1 METPTPPAAKPLPPK
16 QPLRPGPATPTTP
29 ALPKAFSMAGLRLET
44 KSRLLLLGVPGSG
57 KTVLGCMM
65 PKPLIIDLDNNIEGP
80 VTFITQQKA
89 LTDAEAADVIIV
101 RPFIDGD
108 GKLVKRSERWGAMGR
123 AITTYLREYPD
134 RKTIFIDS
142 LSALVAAGMDEV
154 RRQAKIYIAEGELGD
169 PKDIDKTV
177 DEPMRIQDWGAF
189 ASLMEQFFIRL
200 SGRGI
205 YVVTTAHTK
214 DEEVGEG
221 TGVYKTFINCPG
233 AFREKIAGMFTECWL
248 VSREAKGTGASAT
261 SEVFIQTVAGG
272 RMAPLGLK
280 SAKQIGARVTANL
293 STIKQMFSA

>member
-1 METPTPPAAKPLPPK
+1 METPTPPPAKPLPPK
-16 QPLRPGPATPTTP
+16 QPLRPGTAAAAPPP
-29 ALPKAFSMAGLRLET
+29 LPKAFSMAGLRVTT
-44 KSRLLLLGVPGSG
+44 KDRLLLLGAPGSG
-57 KTVLGCMM
+57 KTVLGCML

-80 VTFITQQKA
+80 ITFLSQQKT

-101 RPFIDGD
+101 RPFIDGN
-108 GKLVKRSERWGAMGR
+108 GQLLKRADRWGAMGR
-123 AITTYLREYPD
+123 AITAYLKEYPD
-134 RKTIFIDS
+134 RQTIFIDS

-169 PKDIDKTV
+169 PKDLDKTV

-200 SGRGI
+200 SGRGL

-221 TGVYKTFINCPG
+221 TGIYKTFINCPG

-248 VSREAKGTGASAT
+248 VSREAKGTGTSAT

-272 RMAPLGLK
+272 RLAPLGLK
-280 SAKQIGARVTANL
+280 SAKQVGARLLANL
-293 STIKQMFSA
+293 ENIKKMFRQ